1 MSEKET
7 RLKNGLLVRRIV
19 DEGLLLDL
27 EGDVGYRLN
36 DVATSI
42 LGLLDEGIEGEALI
56 DRLCGEFEIDRET
69 CAREVSEFLGELEA
83 KGILTES

>member
-7 RLKNGLLVRRIV
+7 RLKDGLLVRRIV

-42 LGLLDEGIEGEALI
+42 LGLLNEGMEGEALI
-56 DRLCGEFEIDRET
+56 DRLCSEFEIDRET
-69 CAREVSEFLGELEA
+69 CAREVSDFLVELEA